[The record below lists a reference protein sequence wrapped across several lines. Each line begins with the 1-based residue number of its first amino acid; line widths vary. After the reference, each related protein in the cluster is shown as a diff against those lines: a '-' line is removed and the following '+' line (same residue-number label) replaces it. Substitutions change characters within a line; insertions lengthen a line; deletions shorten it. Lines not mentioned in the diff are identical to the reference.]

1 MKILIIE
8 DDENILNLLQEGFE
22 EENYQVQSAMDGEE
36 GEYLASI
43 NHYDVIILDW
53 MLPYKSGIE
62 VLESLKSKHI
72 KTPILMLTA
81 KDDVKER
88 VKGLQLGADDYLGK
102 PFSFEELQA
111 RVEAL
116 IRRTSFDGFSL
127 VEIQN
132 VIIDTNKKIVKQN
145 NKEVNLSAKEYEL
158 LMFLIKNKNSYVS
171 KFMIEDE
178 LWNDQEFVSSN
189 VIEVTIFNL
198 RKKLSKELIKNYK
211 GLGYKI
217 DEN

>member
-22 EENYQVQSAMDGEE
+22 EENYQVSVAMDGEE

-43 NHYDVIILDW
+43 NHYDAIILDW

-62 VLESLKSKHI
+62 VLESLKQKHI
-72 KTPILMLTA
+72 KTPIVMLTA

-88 VKGLQLGADDYLGK
+88 VKGLQSGADDYLGK

-127 VEIQN
+127 IEIQN
-132 VIIDTNKKIVKQN
+132 ITIDSSKKIVKQDQ
-145 NKEVNLSAKEYEL
+145 KEVNLSGKEYEL